1 MSVVLRDSAPAHIP
15 NAARL
20 QRVDYDCAFL
30 PARNYFSADESD
42 IQNVLLSNGLS
53 QNARSTQSRV
63 AVILG
68 YFDGQ
73 PFIGEQLQSIIK
85 QTHSALHIYL
95 CDDKSE
101 PCFSLD
107 GLQLD
112 QDSLSKISVGVRPHN
127 IGFTNNFLN
136 ALASISDEFEYF
148 AFSDQDDVWHE
159 DKLERAIAALEKAP
173 SEQPALYCARTEIAD
188 ATCEH
193 TLGYS
198 PLFDKPP
205 SFANALVQ
213 NIGGG
218 STMVFNRAARDL
230 ILEATQHASVV
241 SHDWWCYQVVTG
253 AGGHVIYDSEPCLKY
268 RQHDHNLVGAN
279 TSWRARLLRIRGLLR
294 GRFREWNDINLAAL
308 SAHKHLLT
316 KSNQRVLDDFVEA
329 RQSSLIKRLFLF
341 KRSGIYRQT
350 LFGNL
355 GLLLGVF
362 LNKV

>member
-1 MSVVLRDSAPAHIP
+1 MSVVLRDGAAAHIP
-15 NAARL
+15 NSARVL
-20 QRVDYDCAFL
+20 RAFHDCAFL
-30 PARNYFSADESD
+30 PAHGYFCGDD
-42 IQNVLLSNGLS
+42 SNTHNGSWLAETS
-53 QNARSTQSRV
+53 QVARSARSSV

-73 PFIGEQLQSIIK
+73 SFIGEQLQSIIG

-101 PCFSLD
+101 PRFSFD
-107 GLQLD
+107 GLRLD
-112 QDSLSKISVGVRPHN
+112 QNSLAKISVGVRPHN

-159 DKLERAIAALEKAP
+159 DKLEKAIAALENGP

-198 PLFDKPP
+198 PLFNKPP

-218 STMVFNRAARDL
+218 NTMVLNRAARDL
-230 ILEATQHASVV
+230 ILVATQDVTVV

-268 RQHDHNLVGAN
+268 RQHGHNLVGAN
-279 TSWRARLLRIRGLLR
+279 TSWRASLLRIRGLLR
-294 GRFREWNDINLAAL
+294 GSSHEWNDINLAAL
-308 SAHKHLLT
+308 SAHRHLLT
-316 KSNQRVLDDFVEA
+316 NSNQRVLDDFVEA
-329 RQSSLIKRLFLF
+329 RQSTLIKRLFLF
-341 KRSGIYRQT
+341 KRSGVYRQT

-355 GLLLGVF
+355 GLLLGVI

>member
-1 MSVVLRDSAPAHIP
+1 MSVVLRDGAASHIP
-15 NAARL
+15 NTARLRSMSHDCEFVAAR
-20 QRVDYDCAFL
+20 DYFGED
-30 PARNYFSADESD
+30 DGD
-42 IQNVLLSNGLS
+42 THNVSLLAERS
-53 QNARSTQSRV
+53 QNARSAQSRV
-63 AVILG
+63 AIILG

-73 PFIGEQLQSIIK
+73 SFIGEQLQSIIQ

-95 CDDKSE
+95 CDDDSR
-101 PCFSLD
+101 PRFSLD
-107 GLQLD
+107 GLLFD

-136 ALASISDEFEYF
+136 ALASVSDEFEYF

-159 DKLERAIAALEKAP
+159 DKLEKAIAALEKAP

-198 PLFDKPP
+198 PLFNKPP

-213 NIGGG
+213 SIGGG
-218 STMVFNRAARDL
+218 NTMVFNKKARDL
-230 ILEATQHASVV
+230 IVTASPNTTVV
-241 SHDWWCYQVVTG
+241 SHDWWSYQIVSG
-253 AGGHVIYDSEPCLKY
+253 AGGCIIYDPQPCLKY
-268 RQHDHNLVGAN
+268 RNHSVNLAGEN
-279 TSWRARLLRIRGLLR
+279 ITWRARLLRIRGLLR
-294 GRFREWNDINLAAL
+294 GLFREWNDINLAAL

-355 GLLLGVF
+355 GLLLGIF

>member
-1 MSVVLRDSAPAHIP
+1 MNSIKPLDQASSANHLLDQDDIIFPSRPGHSVSESKTVP
-15 NAARL
+15 RL
-20 QRVDYDCAFL
+20 ASKQ
-30 PARNYFSADESD
+30 
-42 IQNVLLSNGLS
+42 
-53 QNARSTQSRV
+53 V

-73 PFIGEQLQSIIK
+73 PFIGEQLQSINK
-85 QTHSALHIYL
+85 QTNAAPLIYL
-95 CDDKSE
+95 FDDASQTR
-101 PCFSLD
+101 FSFDDLP
-107 GLQLD
+107 LD
-112 QDSLSKISVGVRPHN
+112 QDLLSKICVSTRLHNVG
-127 IGFTNNFLN
+127 FANNFLN
-136 ALASISDEFEYF
+136 AIASVPDEFEYF

-159 DKLERAIAALEKAP
+159 DKLEKAIAALEKGN
-173 SEQPALYCARTEIAD
+173 SEQPALYCARTEITD

-193 TLGYS
+193 TLGHT
-198 PLFDKPP
+198 PLFNKPP

-218 STMVFNRAARDL
+218 NTMVFNRAARDL
-230 ILEATQHASVV
+230 ILEATQDVTVV
-241 SHDWWCYQVVTG
+241 SHDWWCYQIVAG

-268 RQHDHNLVGAN
+268 RQHNHNLVGAN
-279 TSWRARLLRIRGLLR
+279 ASWRARLQRTRGLLR
-294 GRFREWNDINLAAL
+294 GRFREWNDINLVAL
-308 SAHKHLLT
+308 SAHKKLLT

>member
-1 MSVVLRDSAPAHIP
+1 MSGVLRGCTFAHIP
-15 NAARL
+15 NATRL
-20 QRVDYDCAFL
+20 RSAPHDFAFL
-30 PARNYFSADESD
+30 TARDYFCEDDGDTHKASR
-42 IQNVLLSNGLS
+42 LSERS
-53 QNARSTQSRV
+53 QIARSARVRV

-73 PFIGEQLQSIIK
+73 SFIGEQLQSIIE

-95 CDDKSE
+95 CDDDTE
-101 PCFSLD
+101 RRFSLD
-107 GLQLD
+107 GLRLD
-112 QDSLSKISVGVRPHN
+112 QNALSKMSVGVRPHN

-136 ALASISDEFEYF
+136 ALASVSDKFKYF

-159 DKLERAIAALEKAP
+159 DKLEKAIAALEKGP

-188 ATCEH
+188 ATCAH

-198 PLFDKPP
+198 PLFNKPP

-218 STMVFNRAARDL
+218 NTMVFNKAARDL
-230 ILEATQHASVV
+230 ILKATQDVTVV

-279 TSWRARLLRIRGLLR
+279 TSWRARLLRVRDLLR
-294 GRFREWNDINLAAL
+294 GRFSEWNDINLAAL
-308 SAHKHLLT
+308 STHKHLLT
-316 KSNQRVLDDFVEA
+316 VTNQRVLDDFIQA
-329 RQSSLIKRLFLF
+329 RQASLPKRLKLF

>member
-1 MSVVLRDSAPAHIP
+1 MSVVLRDGTAAHIA
-15 NAARL
+15 NSARL
-20 QRVDYDCAFL
+20 RSMSHDCEFVAPRDYFCPD
-30 PARNYFSADESD
+30 DGD
-42 IQNVLLSNGLS
+42 THNVSLLAERS
-53 QNARSTQSRV
+53 QNARSAQSRV
-63 AVILG
+63 AIILG

-73 PFIGEQLQSIIK
+73 SFIGEQLQSIIE

-95 CDDKSE
+95 RDDKSE
-101 PCFSLD
+101 PRFSFD
-107 GLQLD
+107 GLRLD
-112 QDSLSKISVGVRPHN
+112 QNSLSKMSVCVRPHN

-159 DKLERAIAALEKAP
+159 DKLEKAIAALENGP
-173 SEQPALYCARTEIAD
+173 SEQPALYCARTEIVD
-188 ATCEH
+188 ATSEH

-218 STMVFNRAARDL
+218 NTMVFNRAARDL
-230 ILEATQHASVV
+230 ILEATQDVTVV
-241 SHDWWCYQVVTG
+241 SHDWWCYQVVAG

-279 TSWRARLLRIRGLLR
+279 TSWRARFLRIRGLLR

-308 SAHKHLLT
+308 SAHSHLLT
-316 KSNQRVLDDFVEA
+316 KSNQQVLDDFVEA

>member
-1 MSVVLRDSAPAHIP
+1 VPLCFVGVVTGGPRSVKDNFADTER
-15 NAARL
+15 
-20 QRVDYDCAFL
+20 AFASIVGSL
-30 PARNYFSADESD
+30 EK
-42 IQNVLLSNGLS
+42 
-53 QNARSTQSRV
+53 SRKV
-63 AVILG
+63 AVLVG
-68 YFDGQ
+68 YYNGGA
-73 PFIGEQLQSIIK
+73 FIAEQLKSIVNQS
-85 QTHSALHIYL
+85 HGAVHVYL
-95 CDDKSE
+95 CDDGSE
-101 PCFSLD
+101 SGFSIDSLCLD
-107 GLQLD
+107 RGA
-112 QDSLSKISVGVRPHN
+112 LSKISVGVRPHN
-127 IGFTNNFLN
+127 IGFTNNFLS
-136 ALASISDEFEYF
+136 ALASVSDEFEYF
-148 AFSDQDDVWHE
+148 AFSDQDDVWYE
-159 DKLERAIAALEKAP
+159 DKLEKAIAALEKAP
-173 SEQPALYCARTEIAD
+173 SKTPALYCARTEIAD

-218 STMVFNRAARDL
+218 NTMVFNKVAKDL

-279 TSWRARLLRIRGLLR
+279 TSWSARLLRIRGLLR